1 MNGKV
6 VEPYYYT
13 SSFGLVASVINAMI
27 TYIGHITNGEYISL
41 KLTATKDGEKTR
53 VYCNAA
59 HVVFDVYG
67 SGPRQNGEGG
77 TIDHS
82 LTGRRQHNVPN
93 RLQRIHVQHNCAGGC
108 ARGLGRE
115 SRRNTILANEAT
127 VPPISE
133 VCWRC
138 TSDTDANERVRCST
152 CPRSFCHG
160 CHIPTIPGNLQGE
173 PEGWSCAYCIV
184 VGGARGHATAT
195 AREIEAAIANTRTM
209 DDGPPGGLD
218 DDDF

>member
-138 TSDTDANERVRCST
+138 TSDT
-152 CPRSFCHG
+152 
-160 CHIPTIPGNLQGE
+160 TIPGNLQGE